1 MRNFIW
7 TKTEWNEV
15 RRICL
20 MSSNKIVILE
30 LRNGKNSVKLNL
42 TQFNSSGI
50 KLSFG
55 NLWVKVEIN

>member
-7 TKTEWNEV
+7 TNTEWNEV
-15 RRICL
+15 RRICW
-20 MSSNKIVILE
+20 MSLKKIVILE
-30 LRNGKNSVKLNL
+30 LRHGKNSVKLNL